1 MVTYNQTDC
10 NKVASGKVKVVACFD
25 SFIGVAEKVA
35 PHFRRHFEGIEWG
48 VVAPWRQYLMYEM
61 SREKYVSRVSLPSIS
76 RCADW
81 LLSTSTDV
89 CLISL
94 PGRSTEKLIKILND
108 QDLARPAIVSL
119 YPGLVLRYPFDGLA
133 ARCLAD
139 FLWLNCDRDYRI
151 YQSMCNSFD
160 LGCSNARILGPP
172 ALLQQIRKKN
182 SASRPVVFFEQTIIP
197 RSRHERVYLTRQL
210 VALATRFERVP
221 IAVKPRVPPG
231 GRTLHRTLAPIEPL
245 LREAAQAAGGWPDN
259 LSITYEPVA
268 ELLATMGH
276 CLTISSTVAVEA
288 IHNGIPTTIITD
300 FGAHDDLGTSYFFG
314 SGLLRRFS
322 EVDFDNPPRVEPRWQ
337 AEAYADPNPRIDGLV
352 QEVLDRVRSGERPT
366 RPLNLTTRAPELE
379 AFLQRPRSARE
390 FALETMGRLRRLF

>member
-1 MVTYNQTDC
+1 
-10 NKVASGKVKVVACFD
+10 
-25 SFIGVAEKVA
+25 
-35 PHFRRHFEGIEWG
+35 
-48 VVAPWRQYLMYEM
+48 
-61 SREKYVSRVSLPSIS
+61 
-76 RCADW
+76 
-81 LLSTSTDV
+81 
-89 CLISL
+89 
-94 PGRSTEKLIKILND
+94 
-108 QDLARPAIVSL
+108 
-119 YPGLVLRYPFDGLA
+119 
-133 ARCLAD
+133 
-139 FLWLNCDRDYRI
+139 
-151 YQSMCNSFD
+151 
-160 LGCSNARILGPP
+160 
-172 ALLQQIRKKN
+172 
-182 SASRPVVFFEQTIIP
+182 
-197 RSRHERVYLTRQL
+197 
-210 VALATRFERVP
+210 
-221 IAVKPRVPPG
+221 
-231 GRTLHRTLAPIEPL
+231 LHRTLAPIEPL